1 MSQTKSELLADSFGN
16 FATGSVPIGG
26 IIMWSGSIASIPTG
40 WNLCNG
46 QNNTPD
52 LRNRFVLGAFSDGAP
67 ATYPNVPPGATGGSA
82 DAVVVTHTHTAT
94 SNVTDPGHNHV
105 FPGDD
110 RLTRANGRGGWTD
123 RQTGTFSYDAE
134 STNSGNGKIYRTSDQ
149 STGIT
154 VLTSI
159 ISEGESGTGKNL
171 PPYYA
176 LAYIMRVS

>member
-46 QNNTPD
+46 ENNTPD
-52 LRNRFVLGAFSDGAP
+52 LRNRFVLGAFSDGSST
-67 ATYPNVPPGATGGSA
+67 TYPGVLPGATGGSA
-82 DAVVVTHTHTAT
+82 DAVVVSHSHDV
-94 SNVTDPGHNHV
+94 NDPGHDHDLNGGGSDDDGGPRP
-105 FPGDD
+105 PGGD
-110 RLTRANGRGGWTD
+110 
-123 RQTGTFSYDAE
+123 
-134 STNSGNGKIYRTSDQ
+134 NSGDMG
-149 STGIT
+149 STG
-154 VLTSI
+154 VLNATTSI
-159 ISEGESGTGKNL
+159 SIVSNGVAGTNKNL